1 MGRIQGNIARI
12 SELHTF
18 ANDDRTRTAV
28 YVTVIDNHDR
38 SDGKGGHVPAGRTV
52 YDVCF
57 SVGKMAERVHGSFH
71 VGDPV
76 LIWDDDDK
84 RRASLNTSRPNG
96 EVEPVIKA
104 HGLDIGLS
112 CRYQRLG
119 DLAAAPPAALPPA
132 ALPAAA

>member
-12 SELHTF
+12 SDLQTF
-18 ANDDRTRTAV
+18 DNGDRTRIAV
-28 YVTVIDNHDR
+28 YMTVIDNHDR
-38 SDGKGGHVPAGRTV
+38 SDGKGGRVQAGHTV

-57 SVGKMAERVHGSFH
+57 SVGKMAERVHGSFN

-84 RRASLNTSRPNG
+84 RRASLNTNRANG

-104 HGLDIGLS
+104 QGLDIGLS
-112 CRYQRLG
+112 CRYRVLA
-119 DLAAAPPAALPPA
+119 DLSAT
-132 ALPAAA
+132 PAAA

>member
-12 SELHTF
+12 SDLKTF
-18 ANDDRTRTAV
+18 DNGDRTRIAV

-38 SDGKGGHVPAGRTV
+38 PDGNGGRVSAGHTV

-57 SVGKMAERVHGSFH
+57 SRGTMAERVIGSFN

-84 RRASLNTSRPNG
+84 RRASLNTNRANG

-104 HGLDIGLS
+104 QGLDIGLS
-112 CRYQRLG
+112 CRYKMLA
-119 DLAAAPPAALPPA
+119 DLSPLAAAA
-132 ALPAAA
+132 